1 MPTQYRIAFWN
12 LENLFDVEGS
22 PRREEKVARA
32 IGSDIKGWTPAL
44 LDRKIGQLASII
56 REMGIN
62 KGPDL
67 LGVCEVE
74 NRYVLDLLLQ
84 ALAPLGRN
92 YQIIHH
98 DTLDQRGIDV
108 AFIYDGDLLTVPTGP
123 GIESVFSHFVM
134 RRNATRDIVQVN
146 FETKKGRRLVVM
158 GNHWPSRSGGES
170 ESAAYRA
177 MAGETLAYF
186 HQRVLEINGDDT
198 PVLALGDFN
207 DEPFDTS
214 IMDYALGVR
223 LADMVIKGRNP
234 YFSNLMWP
242 MMGKGLGTFYYNGPN
257 MLDNILVNK
266 NLLKSGAPITV
277 KANSANIL
285 HYAAMTSKSTGA
297 ARPFGGMGKAVDQNG
312 FSDHFPV
319 EVLLTEDD

>member
-12 LENLFDVEGS
+12 LENLFDIEGS
-22 PRREEKVARA
+22 PRRDDKVARA
-32 IGSDIKGWTPAL
+32 IGSDIKGWTQAL
-44 LDRKIGQLASII
+44 LDRKISQLAYII
-56 REMGIN
+56 KEMGIN

-74 NRYVLDLLLQ
+74 NLFVVQLLIQ

-98 DTLDQRGIDV
+98 DTQDKRGIDV
-108 AFIYDGDLLTVPTGP
+108 AFIYDADLFTVPTGP
-123 GIESVFSHFVM
+123 GIESVFRHFIL

-146 FETKKGRRLVVM
+146 FVTKKNRMLGLM

-170 ESAAYRA
+170 ESAPYRA
-177 MAGETLAYF
+177 MAGETLSYF
-186 HQRVLEINGDDT
+186 HERVLEIYGATT
-198 PVLALGDFN
+198 PVLAMGDFN
-207 DEPFDTS
+207 DEPFDAS
-214 IMDYALGVR
+214 ITDYALGQRAQDKV
-223 LADMVIKGRNP
+223 VKGRNP
-234 YFSNLMWP
+234 YFLNLMWP
-242 MMGKGLGTFYYNGPN
+242 MMGKGLGSLYYNGPN

-266 NLLKSGAPITV
+266 NLLAPAAPIKV

-285 HYAAMTSKSTGA
+285 RYAAMTDKSTGA
-297 ARPFGGMGKAVDQNG
+297 PRLFGGMGKAVNQNG

-319 EVLLTEDD
+319 EVVLIEDD